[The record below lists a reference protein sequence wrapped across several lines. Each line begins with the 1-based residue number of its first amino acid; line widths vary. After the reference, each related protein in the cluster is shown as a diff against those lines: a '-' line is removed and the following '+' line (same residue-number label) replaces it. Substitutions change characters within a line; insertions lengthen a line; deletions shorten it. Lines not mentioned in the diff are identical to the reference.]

1 MTNTTAP
8 IVLAGAT
15 GDLGGRIAHA
25 LVARGATVRAL
36 VRPGARHDTLPPGVA
51 VIAVDFTDPAR
62 LAAACADAMCVVS
75 AVNGLSEVVLGLQTQ
90 LLDAA
95 VASGVPRFIPSDYSL
110 DFTRTTPG
118 RNRNLDLRRVFMAQI
133 DAAPIRVTSILSG
146 AFADLL
152 AAQAPI
158 VLPRIRRILHWGN
171 ADQAYDF
178 TTKEDVAAFTSA
190 AAMDD
195 ASPRLLRIA
204 GDSVSPRDLTAIMTG
219 ITGQRYGLLRAGG
232 VSALSALISLSR
244 IVAPQRE
251 ALFPAWQGMQYL
263 RDMASGEGKLSPL
276 DNRRYP
282 DIAFTS
288 ARTVLSEEHT
298 KTQSK

>member
-1 MTNTTAP
+1 MTDTTAP

-36 VRPGARHDTLPPGVA
+36 VRPGAQHDTLPPGVT
-51 VIAVDFTDPAR
+51 VVAVDFSDSAC
-62 LAAACADAMCVVS
+62 LAAACAGAACVVS

-110 DFTRTTPG
+110 DFTRTTLG

-133 DAAPIRVTSILSG
+133 DAAPIRVTSILNG

-152 AAQAPI
+152 AGQAPI
-158 VLPRIRRILHWGN
+158 VLPRIRRILHWGS

-251 ALFPAWQGMQYL
+251 AIFPAWQGMQYL

-288 ARTVLSEEHT
+288 ARTVLSTEHT